1 MKKLYITLLFLL
13 SLQMMSF
20 AQNDIQF
27 SNYMFSEITYNPAMA
42 GNSSTLD
49 ATLLARQQWTGFAQ
63 APETELFSANCYVN
77 KLSGGVGISFINDKL
92 GFENSQNL
100 KLMYAYQLRVT
111 DHSRL
116 SFGLAFGI
124 LNYTLQ
130 GSQLVYNDMTDQEG
144 TYNNVSKMKPDFDFG
159 VAYNATNFAI
169 GLSST
174 HIDQSLPNATVLDA
188 PRHYY
193 LYAKYKIKA
202 ADKINVIPSIQLRSA
217 MFITQFEVSA
227 LMYYANRFW
236 IGASYRPNDAVVGL
250 LGVEITKN
258 FRVGYSYDYNS
269 GPVKSFSGGSHEILV
284 MGSFDVSPKIIPTKT
299 PRFFN

>member
-1 MKKLYITLLFLL
+1 MKKLYITLLFLF
-13 SLQMMSF
+13 SLQMASI

-27 SNYMFSEITYNPAMA
+27 SNYMFSETTYNPAMV
-42 GNSSTLD
+42 GNSGTLD
-49 ATLLARQQWTGFAQ
+49 ATLLDRMQWTGFAQ
-63 APETELFSANCYVN
+63 APETQLFSANCYVN
-77 KLSGGVGISFINDKL
+77 KLSGGAGLSFINDKL

-111 DHSRL
+111 DHSHL
-116 SFGLAFGI
+116 SFGLAFGV

-130 GSQLVYNDMTDQEG
+130 GSQLIYNDMNDPNDVLTTQH
-144 TYNNVSKMKPDFDFG
+144 KAKPDFDFG
-159 VAYNATNFAI
+159 VAYNSTNFAV
-169 GLSST
+169 GLSTT
-174 HIDQSLPNATVLDA
+174 HIDQSLSSATVLES

-202 ADKINVIPSIQLRSA
+202 SDKINVIPSVQVRSA
-217 MFITQFEVSA
+217 MFISQFEASA
-227 LMYYANRFW
+227 LMYYANKFW
-236 IGASYRPNDAVVGL
+236 VGLSYRPNDALVGL

-269 GPVKSFSGGSHEILV
+269 GAVKSFSGGSHEILV

>member
-1 MKKLYITLLFLL
+1 MKKLFITLLFLF
-13 SLQMMSF
+13 SLQMMSI

-63 APETELFSANCYVN
+63 APETELFTANCYVD
-77 KLSGGVGISFINDKL
+77 KLSGGVGLSFINDKL

-100 KLMYAYQLRVT
+100 KLMYAYQLRIT
-111 DHSRL
+111 EKSRL
-116 SFGLAFGI
+116 SFGLAFGV
-124 LNYTLQ
+124 LNYSLQ
-130 GSQLVYNDMTDQEG
+130 GSQLIYNDMTDPNDVLTTQH
-144 TYNNVSKMKPDFDFG
+144 KAKPDFDFG
-159 VAYNATNFAI
+159 VAYNASNYAI

-174 HIDQSLPNATVLDA
+174 HIDQSLSSATVLDA

-202 ADKINVIPSIQLRSA
+202 AEKINVIPSIQVRSA

-227 LMYYANRFW
+227 LMYYASRFW
-236 IGASYRPNDAVVGL
+236 IGASYRPKDAVVGL
-250 LGVEITKN
+250 IGVEITKN

-269 GPVKSFSGGSHEILV
+269 GPVKSYSGGSHEILV
-284 MGSFDVSPKIIPTKT
+284 MGSFNVSPKIVPTKT